1 MPFLTLFK
9 ISNLLIIRN
18 FRESRR
24 AELSRVSE
32 EIDYFVSMTMPGG
45 RIYRGFLPLLRGS
58 SRKFSSKSLE
68 LHHNLSRFFCQ
79 AFLKPFKISNLLI
92 FRNFRESRRAEL
104 SRVSEEIDYFVSM
117 TMPGGRIYRGF
128 LPLLRGSSR
137 KFSSKSLELHHNN
150 VWPNEKRH

>member
-1 MPFLTLFK
+1 MRSTLQSTLKYPTYWFLETSIRVK
-9 ISNLLIIRN
+9 KSWAEQGEQRDWLLC
-18 FRESRR
+18 
-24 AELSRVSE
+24 
-32 EIDYFVSMTMPGG
+32 
-45 RIYRGFLPLLRGS
+45 IYDNAWRL
-58 SRKFSSKSLE
+58 
-68 LHHNLSRFFCQ
+68 NLSRFTKIFQ
-79 AFLKPFKISNLLI
+79 QEPGTVSKPIKVFFPFHKLFKTSNLLI
-92 FRNFRESRRAEL
+92 FRIFKESRRAEL